1 MMSQIGMNLSLY
13 IANYK
18 GGRNESF
25 MYGVDRKTEWY
36 DYDLTSAYT
45 TAMAGLGHPAYGKG
59 RLISVK
65 ELEKMKPSE
74 ILFSYIVIKGKFSF
88 PDAVKYPSI
97 PCYVDA
103 NTTVYPLKG
112 ECVLTGAE
120 YLLAK
125 SQGCALDITEVF
137 YLPFAKESIYPF
149 KAIIKEVQAKRREYP
164 KGSINNLLYKEM
176 GNSIYGGVV
185 RGMADKKK
193 FDIKSGKRVR
203 MEGSDLSNPIL
214 AS

>member
-1 MMSQIGMNLSLY
+1 MRQIGMNLSLY

-25 MYGVDRKTEWY
+25 MYGVDRQTVWY

-59 RLISVK
+59 RLISEN
-65 ELEKMKPSE
+65 ELKKMKSSE
-74 ILFSYIVIKGKFSF
+74 ILFSYMIIKGKFNF
-88 PDAVKYPSI
+88 PDSVKYPSI
-97 PCYVDA
+97 PCYVDR

-112 ECVLTGAE
+112 DCVVTGAE
-120 YLLAK
+120 YLLAMN
-125 SQGCALDITEVF
+125 QGCAFEITEVF
-137 YLPFAKESIYPF
+137 HLPFDEKALYPF
-149 KAIIKEVQAKRREYP
+149 KAIIKEVQAKRREFP

-185 RGMADKKK
+185 RGMADKRK
-193 FDIKSGKRVR
+193 FDIKSGRRLR

>member
-1 MMSQIGMNLSLY
+1 MY

-25 MYGVDRKTEWY
+25 MYGVDKGTLWY

-45 TAMAGLGHPAYGKG
+45 TAMAGLGHPAYDQG
-59 RLISVK
+59 RIITEK
-65 ELEKMKPSE
+65 ELNKLGSND
-74 ILFSYIVIKGKFSF
+74 ILFSYVVLKGKFNF
-88 PDAVKYPSI
+88 PESVKYPSI

-125 SQGCALDITEVF
+125 KQGCVFELSEIF
-137 YLPFAKESIYPF
+137 YLPFAKDTLYPF
-149 KAIIKEVQAKRREYP
+149 KDIIKEVQAKRREFP

-185 RGMADKKK
+185 RGMADKRK
-193 FDIKSGKRVR
+193 FDIKTGRRLR